1 MVSYEIVVH
10 GSSFKLRNAFIGL
23 ANLTLV
29 ESSEGP
35 ILFDTGHYVN
45 RYALIEGLAAKGYA
59 PGDIPI
65 VVLSHLHYDHSA
77 NVDLFPQA
85 HVILSRRE
93 WEYAA
98 KPHPK
103 DLFIPWK
110 IRELLE
116 DYRVTL
122 VDEAT
127 DIAKD
132 VHFFL
137 APGHTPGSSAVSLKT
152 EEGTV
157 VLAGDAIKYPK
168 EWLLGRPDMVF
179 DTLEHGTRSIR
190 HIVEMADVIVP
201 GHFQRACRCAE
212 GHFTWDEDAEL
223 ELIIR

>member
-1 MVSYEIVVH
+1 MVNYEIVVK
-10 GSSFKLRNAFIGL
+10 GSSFKLAHGFLGL
-23 ANLTLV
+23 ANLSIV
-29 ESSEGP
+29 ECPEGP

-45 RYALIEGLAAKGYA
+45 RHALLQGLEAKGYA
-59 PGDIPI
+59 PKDIPI

-77 NVDLFPQA
+77 NVDLFPHA

-116 DYRVTL
+116 EYKVTL
-122 VDEAT
+122 VDEQME
-127 DIAKD
+127 IAKD
-132 VHFFL
+132 VEFFL
-137 APGHTPGSSAVSLKT
+137 TPGHTPGSSAVGLNTPDGK
-152 EEGTV
+152 V

-179 DTLEHGTRSIR
+179 DTMENGRDSVQRILQ
-190 HIVEMADVIVP
+190 MADVIVP
-201 GHFQRACRCAE
+201 GHFQVACRCAE
-212 GHFTWDEDAEL
+212 GQFTWEEDAEL
-223 ELIIR
+223 PIVAR

>member
-1 MVSYEIVVH
+1 MVNYEIIVK
-10 GSSFKLRNAFIGL
+10 GNSFKLSNAFIGL

-45 RYALIEGLAAKGYA
+45 RHALIEGLAAKGYA
-59 PGDIPI
+59 PTDIPM

-77 NVDLFPQA
+77 NIDLFPQA
-85 HVILSRRE
+85 HVILARRE
-93 WEYAA
+93 WDYAA

-103 DLFIPWK
+103 DIFIPWK

-116 DYRVTL
+116 DFKVTL
-122 VDEAT
+122 VEEAT

-132 VHFFL
+132 VNFFL
-137 APGHTPGSSAVSLKT
+137 VPGHTPGSGAVSLKT
-152 EEGTV
+152 EEGLV

-179 DTLEHGTRSIR
+179 DTFEHGAHSIR

-201 GHFQRACRCAE
+201 GHFQRAYRCSE
-212 GHFTWDEDAEL
+212 GHFAWEQDTEL
-223 ELIIR
+223 DLIIR